1 MSDNNST
8 TTSDSTLPSTMTDQ
22 KYLELAD
29 DFKTILNK
37 KDKELIKMK
46 GDYMRIYKGLALAY
60 GSFRMIDDWFE
71 NLELDDMLTELDWI
85 RKTIEV
91 SRSQLSDIIEVNV
104 VGDDDL

>member
-8 TTSDSTLPSTMTDQ
+8 STSDLTDQ

-29 DFKTILNK
+29 EFKEIMNK
-37 KDKELIKMK
+37 KDKELIKIK
-46 GDYMRIYKGLALAY
+46 GDYMRLYKGVALAY

-91 SRSQLSDIIEVNV
+91 SRSQLSDIIECNV
-104 VGDDDL
+104 VGETEF

>member
-8 TTSDSTLPSTMTDQ
+8 TTSDYTSSITDQ

>member
-1 MSDNNST
+1 MSDNNSIK
-8 TTSDSTLPSTMTDQ
+8 TSDLTEQ

-29 DFKTILNK
+29 EFKSVIDK
-37 KDKELIKMK
+37 KDKELTKMK
-46 GDYMRIYKGLALAY
+46 NDYMRIYKGLALAY

-91 SRSQLSDIIEVNV
+91 SRSQLSEIIEVNV
-104 VGDDDL
+104 IGDEHF